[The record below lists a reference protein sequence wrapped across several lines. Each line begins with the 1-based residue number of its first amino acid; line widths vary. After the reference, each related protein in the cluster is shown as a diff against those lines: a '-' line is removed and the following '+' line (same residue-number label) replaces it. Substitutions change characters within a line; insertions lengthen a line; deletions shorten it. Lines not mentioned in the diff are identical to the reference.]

1 MTCSGSQA
9 SWMGEWVVICPRAVR
24 LQSSQWSH
32 FQDSIQTPSP
42 KAQGSRLC
50 VSGPGTKV
58 CLKIIACLEGD
69 THGCVLFRLLVAF
82 AGTGSHVNNL
92 GKNVS
97 RVSEE
102 GGIPHVVSE
111 VRHRQGL

>member
-24 LQSSQWSH
+24 LQSSRWSP
-32 FQDSIQTPSP
+32 FQDSIPTRTP

-58 CLKIIACLEGD
+58 CLTITACLEGD
-69 THGCVLFRLLVAF
+69 THGCVLFRLPVAF
-82 AGTGSHVNNL
+82 AGAGSHENNL
-92 GKNVS
+92 GENVN

-102 GGIPHVVSE
+102 GGTPHVVSE
-111 VRHRQGL
+111 VRQGL